1 VKTLQLQVYESS
13 KTAVTA
19 QSITLAADQVA
30 SSVVAEALEL
40 VTDTEADHMP
50 ELADSD
56 RVNISVIFVFQLCTK
71 IILNK
76 KREISYNF
84 CKYS

>member
-1 VKTLQLQVYESS
+1 
-13 KTAVTA
+13 VTA
-19 QSITLAADQVA
+19 QSITLAVDQVA

-56 RVNISVIFVFQLCTK
+56 K
-71 IILNK
+71 
-76 KREISYNF
+76 
-84 CKYS
+84 